1 MKDVYLKGN
10 RIFFADLPR
19 LAESKRMIFL
29 KTDYSE
35 RLIPAFEMLEWRLK
49 SILRVEMFEA
59 EKSRIR
65 QSKKL
70 EVEV

>member
-10 RIFFADLPR
+10 RIFFADLPGM
-19 LAESKRMIFL
+19 AESKRMIFL

-59 EKSRIR
+59 VKVKTG
-65 QSKKL
+65 QSKK
-70 EVEV
+70 EKVGI